1 MILNKKANVGARN
14 RINVISAGFS
24 SHVYSKLN
32 KMKQLLIL
40 FLFVTTHLVA
50 QQIPDKDFRWTISK
64 SHTALGKGAVVA
76 IDKAHN
82 NFHTLDGRF
91 AAFGNLLRA
100 DGYIVKDFD
109 SELTTQKL
117 NNINILVISNSL
129 NIRNANGD
137 WSKPTPSAFTPGEIS
152 ALNTWVKNGGSLLL
166 IADHMPMPGAV
177 LELAATFGITFENG
191 FAFDSCKRPIEYFTK
206 ADKTLSNTVFTSK
219 IDSVVNFTGS
229 AFKVAGKVTPIITLD
244 QHYNIQYPDTAWK
257 FNATTK
263 TVSAK
268 GFLQLA
274 TVKYGKGKIVVSA
287 EASMF
292 SAQLAGKEK
301 RPMGFNHPAA
311 KYNCPLIL
319 NLFHWFDK
327 K

>member
-1 MILNKKANVGARN
+1 
-14 RINVISAGFS
+14 
-24 SHVYSKLN
+24 
-32 KMKQLLIL
+32 MKQLLIL

-137 WSKPTPSAFTPGEIS
+137 WSKPPPSAFTPGEIS

-166 IADHMPMPGAV
+166 IADHMPMPGA
-177 LELAATFGITFENG
+177 
-191 FAFDSCKRPIEYFTK
+191 
-206 ADKTLSNTVFTSK
+206 
-219 IDSVVNFTGS
+219 
-229 AFKVAGKVTPIITLD
+229 
-244 QHYNIQYPDTAWK
+244 
-257 FNATTK
+257 
-263 TVSAK
+263 
-268 GFLQLA
+268 
-274 TVKYGKGKIVVSA
+274 
-287 EASMF
+287 
-292 SAQLAGKEK
+292 
-301 RPMGFNHPAA
+301 
-311 KYNCPLIL
+311 
-319 NLFHWFDK
+319 
-327 K
+327 